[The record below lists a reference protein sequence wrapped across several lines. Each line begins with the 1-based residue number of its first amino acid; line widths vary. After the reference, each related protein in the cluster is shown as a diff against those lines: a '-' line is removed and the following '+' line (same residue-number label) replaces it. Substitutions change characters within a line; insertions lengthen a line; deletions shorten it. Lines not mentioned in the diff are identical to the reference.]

1 MNSFV
6 ININLLRPDLNEGKW
21 CQIIDALF
29 VPGKDYIDIDYVLE
43 NDIIQLEKAI
53 VEIFKRYNYE
63 KQEFDKIVE
72 NGRKKGA
79 LLTNDNILTLNAT
92 VFNGYANY
100 YQKYNKPSFDYSLL
114 DKKTEQSDKIIFDYK
129 SKLTISAADLLYSN
143 NSKVFQL
150 TDKYVLKCYP
160 CSLLG
165 YSELKTYEKLNNM
178 HKCFSKIYDSFIDT
192 NTLYLLLDSFDL
204 NLNDYKNSHKIT
216 KVQWKKIKAELITAI
231 TALHSLQLCHNN
243 ICPENI
249 MYSYKQDRFYFIDFK
264 MAKQST
270 EEDKLRDLKQ
280 ISILDKN
287 VL

>member
-1 MNSFV
+1 
-6 ININLLRPDLNEGKW
+6 
-21 CQIIDALF
+21 
-29 VPGKDYIDIDYVLE
+29 
-43 NDIIQLEKAI
+43 
-53 VEIFKRYNYE
+53 
-63 KQEFDKIVE
+63 
-72 NGRKKGA
+72 
-79 LLTNDNILTLNAT
+79 
-92 VFNGYANY
+92 
-100 YQKYNKPSFDYSLL
+100 
-114 DKKTEQSDKIIFDYK
+114 
-129 SKLTISAADLLYSN
+129 
-143 NSKVFQL
+143 
-150 TDKYVLKCYP
+150 
-160 CSLLG
+160 
-165 YSELKTYEKLNNM
+165 M